1 MDNQTK
7 ENIQETLAIQLENY
21 VKIILKEYGDVINIE
36 DIIRLKQI
44 KDFKNEIIIWK
55 TGTISC
61 FVSKP
66 DYKINFPEQVYNLLN
81 KIKKIPGN
89 GLLKKHLPYNKD
101 NLIINDNTFVTYM
114 KHIFIKGIDAKEFYE
129 ENLLHE
135 SLHFCGSGGSNP
147 ILEGL
152 TEHRTRELAKK
163 YNLKTTGCGYP
174 KEVKIVDEL
183 QNILGEKFM
192 NLYLFDTNKAW
203 KYLEQEQGQEAKE
216 FFKQVL
222 NSMNSE
228 FKHKYY
234 GKTSEF
240 NGLLAPL
247 KKTLAYQQID
257 YNETH
262 RLIKEYKEKLSKQQK
277 APTTSSTLIS
287 SNSKKNEKI
296 INSQKKIH
304 HETPNNYQKIKE
316 YDKELH
322 KYEEE
327 PNNIGHKRR

>member
-1 MDNQTK
+1 
-7 ENIQETLAIQLENY
+7 
-21 VKIILKEYGDVINIE
+21 
-36 DIIRLKQI
+36 
-44 KDFKNEIIIWK
+44 
-55 TGTISC
+55 
-61 FVSKP
+61 
-66 DYKINFPEQVYNLLN
+66 
-81 KIKKIPGN
+81 
-89 GLLKKHLPYNKD
+89 
-101 NLIINDNTFVTYM
+101 M

-192 NLYLFDTNKAW
+192 NLYLFDIIKAW
-203 KYLEQEQGQEAKE
+203 EYLEQEQGQEAKE

-222 NSMNSE
+222 HSMNSE

-234 GKTSEF
+234 DKTSEF
-240 NGLLAPL
+240 NGLLAPF

-262 RLIKEYKEKLSKQQK
+262 KLIKEYKEKLSKQQK
-277 APTTSSTLIS
+277 KSTTSSAFIS
-287 SNSKKNEKI
+287 SNSKKNGKT
-296 INSQKKIH
+296 INNSKNIH
-304 HETPNNYQKIKE
+304 HETPNNYQEVKE
-316 YDKELH
+316 
-322 KYEEE
+322 YEEE

>member
-1 MDNQTK
+1 MNKQIK
-7 ENIQETLAIQLENY
+7 ENIQETLALQLENY

-61 FVSKP
+61 FVSSP

-101 NLIINDNTFVTYM
+101 NLIINNNTFVTYM

-135 SLHFCGSGGSNP
+135 SLHFCGSGGSSP

-163 YNLKTTGCGYP
+163 HNLKTTGCGYP

-203 KYLEQEQGQEAKE
+203 KYLEQEQGTEAKE
-216 FFKQVL
+216 FFKKVL
-222 NSMNSE
+222 RSMNSE

-234 GKTSEF
+234 DKTPKF
-240 NGLLAPL
+240 NGLLAPF
-247 KKTLAYQQID
+247 KKTLAYSKIK

-262 RLIKEYKEKLSKQQK
+262 KLIKEYKEKLLKQQK
-277 APTTSSTLIS
+277 KSTTSSTLIS
-287 SNSKKNEKI
+287 SNSKKNEKT
-296 INSQKKIH
+296 INSQKKIYY
-304 HETPNNYQKIKE
+304 ETPNNYQEIKE
-316 YDKELH
+316 YDKELY

-327 PNNIGHKRR
+327 TNNIGHKRR